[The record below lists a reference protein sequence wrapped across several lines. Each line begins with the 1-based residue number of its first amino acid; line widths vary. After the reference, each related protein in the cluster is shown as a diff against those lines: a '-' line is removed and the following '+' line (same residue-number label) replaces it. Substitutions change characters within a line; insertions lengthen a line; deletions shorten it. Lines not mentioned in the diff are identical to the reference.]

1 MIYTATVDIPKTLRD
16 SIVAQL
22 SVITAFNFVRVR
34 FMNSTGTAGF
44 NETQRLTVLRQLDA
58 TGPFKR
64 SNYLASFVD
73 LTREQAA
80 NVKTTLVNPIF
91 GTTYRMVLA
100 DLTETQRLTIIK
112 WLDGVENVIPPATG
126 YSAQILTEGWAKVIG
141 VPPGERLTCGIY
153 TSSAVPNTTPASIT
167 ISWKNPPEEIGT
179 QPADP
184 TLTSEEEEIISQNAV
199 STPTNALSAGRLF
212 STTFTI
218 PITERVGTAVITGY
232 IGSVVADSR
241 EVYIGTTA

>member
-1 MIYTATVDIPKTLRD
+1 MLYTVTVDIPKTLRD
-16 SIVAQL
+16 AILAQL
-22 SVITAFNFVRVR
+22 SVHISANFVRVR
-34 FMNSTGTAGF
+34 FETPNHLVSF

-64 SNYLASFVD
+64 SNYTACYVD
-73 LTREQAA
+73 LTREQAPNVAATLA
-80 NVKTTLVNPIF
+80 NPAF
-91 GTTYRMVLA
+91 GTTYRMVLR
-100 DLTETQRLTIIK
+100 DLTETQRLTIVR
-112 WLDGVENVIPPATG
+112 WLDGVVNVVPPATG

-141 VPPGERLTCGIY
+141 VPPGQRLTCGIY

-199 STPTNALSAGRLF
+199 STPTNSLSAGRLF

-218 PITERVGTAVITGY
+218 PVTERVGTAVITGY
-232 IGSVVADSR
+232 VGSVVADST
-241 EVYIGTTA
+241 EIWIGMTA